1 MKKKLIV
8 VIMFILLY
16 IFITP
21 YFKNYELKKPN
32 NDFVNRML
40 KKSNYYFYPN
50 DINGNWFSSFIN
62 FINNIDINKPLT
74 IVEKKFYRTSNIN
87 IEFGYIQND
96 IVDKPKVFIYSTHP
110 NEKFSDGKTIIEAS
124 HLLQTKLNELGVM
137 TIVSERSVDDYLANN
152 NLDFNDSYQ
161 ATRQFL
167 KDALNEYDSLEL
179 IIDLHRDGTTKE
191 ISTATIDGKDYAKI
205 MFVMDKR
212 LTNIEFA
219 KKLDNIILSK
229 ANITRGIYDK
239 RNYHFNQDLNDK
251 VVLIEMGGN
260 NNNFSEVENSIDIL
274 AQSIKE
280 LIDEKG

>member
-8 VIMFILLY
+8 VVILILLY
-16 IFITP
+16 VSAFTF
-21 YFKNYELKKPN
+21 FKDYELKRPN

-50 DINGNWFSSFIN
+50 DIEFKFFPRFLN

-74 IVEKKFYRTSNIN
+74 IVEKKFYRTSNVN
-87 IEFGYIQND
+87 IEFGYIQNN
-96 IVDKPKVFIYSTHP
+96 IVDKPKVFIYSTHDT
-110 NEKFSDGKTIIEAS
+110 EKYSDGKSVLEAS
-124 HLLQTKLNELGVM
+124 ALLQTKLNELGIM
-137 TIVSERSVDDYLANN
+137 TIVSEKRVVEYLNANN
-152 NLDFNDSYQ
+152 LEYEDAYTV
-161 ATRQFL
+161 TREVV
-167 KDALNEYDSLEL
+167 KDAISKYDSLEL
-179 IIDLHRDGTTKE
+179 IIDLHRDAVPADVSKTTV
-191 ISTATIDGKDYAKI
+191 DGKDYAKI

-219 KKLDNIILSK
+219 KKLNNIILSK
-229 ANITRGIYDK
+229 KNITRGIYDK

-251 VVLIEMGGN
+251 VVLIEIGGN

-280 LIDEKG
+280 LIDEKN

>member
-8 VIMFILLY
+8 VIMLILLY

-260 NNNFSEVENSIDIL
+260 NNNFSEVENSIYIL

>member
-8 VIMFILLY
+8 VVILILLY
-16 IFITP
+16 VSAFTF
-21 YFKNYELKKPN
+21 FKDYELKRPN

-50 DINGNWFSSFIN
+50 DIEFKFFPRFLNL
-62 FINNIDINKPLT
+62 INNIDINKPLT
-74 IVEKKFYRTSNIN
+74 IVEKKFYRTSNVN
-87 IEFGYIQND
+87 IEFGYIQNN
-96 IVDKPKVFIYSTHP
+96 IVDKPKVFIYSTHDT
-110 NEKFSDGKTIIEAS
+110 EKYSDGKSVLEAS
-124 HLLQTKLNELGVM
+124 ALLQTKLNELGIM
-137 TIVSERSVDDYLANN
+137 TIVSEKRVVEYLNANN
-152 NLDFNDSYQ
+152 LEYEDAYTV
-161 ATRQFL
+161 TREVV
-167 KDALNEYDSLEL
+167 KDAISKYDSLEL
-179 IIDLHRDGTTKE
+179 IIDLHRDAVPADVSKTTV
-191 ISTATIDGKDYAKI
+191 DGKDYAKI

-219 KKLDNIILSK
+219 KKLNNIILSK
-229 ANITRGIYDK
+229 KNITRGIYDK

-280 LIDEKG
+280 LIDEKN